1 MADEIALAVIILVA
15 LLLLFVAI
23 GEEVIGDE

>member
-1 MADEIALAVIILVA
+1 MAGEIALAVIILVA

-23 GEEVIGDE
+23 GEEVIGGD